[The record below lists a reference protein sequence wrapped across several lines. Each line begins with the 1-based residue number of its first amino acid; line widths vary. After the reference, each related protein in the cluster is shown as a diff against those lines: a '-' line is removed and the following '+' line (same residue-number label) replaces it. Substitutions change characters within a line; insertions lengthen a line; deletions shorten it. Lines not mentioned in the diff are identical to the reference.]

1 MHILVHFI
9 QMDLRVTP
17 RSAIHISCFERH
29 EVCIVV
35 YFIGRGE
42 EGHCPLPTSLLVS
55 TCDIKVASRHQRC
68 LAAVFEEPTRANI
81 VWADVERMLVHYGA
95 EIQERAG
102 SAVAVEL
109 GQYVAVFH
117 RPHPQKEAKRYAI
130 RNLRDFLTTAGLTP
144 SSEEDS

>member
-1 MHILVHFI
+1 M
-9 QMDLRVTP
+9 
-17 RSAIHISCFERH
+17 
-29 EVCIVV
+29 
-35 YFIGRGE
+35 
-42 EGHCPLPTSLLVS
+42 
-55 TCDIKVASRHQRC
+55 ASRHQRC

-102 SAVAVEL
+102 SAVAIEL

-144 SSEEDS
+144 PGEEDP